1 MLKRGLL
8 RGGRIKR
15 SLWHQVLRGLF
26 RLLRR
31 DGLPGK
37 FKLIAF
43 QLRLVGIEKE
53 LLSFSEFTR
62 YCVIFLVKLR
72 LRLEFC
78 LVVVGAT
85 LAVLALEE
93 VVFLELT

>member
-1 MLKRGLL
+1 
-8 RGGRIKR
+8 
-15 SLWHQVLRGLF
+15 
-26 RLLRR
+26 LLRR